1 MFNQV
6 LVEEHNTDNLH
17 ELHRVISEHPSNE
30 KDTVIKYERLLGQLA
45 PLRAFGDLRL
55 LTYFYQI
62 RNYNNIILYTSLNVC
77 VCFII

>member
-1 MFNQV
+1 M
-6 LVEEHNTDNLH
+6 VEEHNTDNLN

-55 LTYFYQI
+55 LH
-62 RNYNNIILYTSLNVC
+62 LK
-77 VCFII
+77 

>member
-1 MFNQV
+1 M
-6 LVEEHNTDNLH
+6 VEEHNTDNLN

-55 LTYFYQI
+55 LTFKQI
-62 RNYNNIILYTSLNVC
+62 RNDILQDILYDN
-77 VCFII
+77 

>member
-1 MFNQV
+1 M
-6 LVEEHNTDNLH
+6 VEEHNTDNLN

-55 LTYFYQI
+55 LNFKQISNDINTMRYFSLYMC
-62 RNYNNIILYTSLNVC
+62 IL
-77 VCFII
+77 FDI